1 MTSQPLFSQ
10 PSNEYKDDYGDLV
23 DDAVRHAL
31 DGKWHDAADLN
42 RQCIAIRP
50 NDVEAHNRLAKALIE
65 TGRYADARGIV
76 ENALRL
82 SPANRIANRHME
94 RLGQLDGRV
103 PRLSSVPQRQRAAG
117 FIADASRT
125 TVAEV
130 EQPAADSVMAVV
142 SPGNVLKLEHSGAR
156 LAVLAQ
162 SGERI
167 GLLELRLSQRLARLI
182 DGGNEYEV
190 TLAKAGQAG
199 IAVMIVET
207 KRAPALA
214 GTPSFPPHM
223 QNTLADFDLDDYAS
237 YDPDSAGGPFAGAL
251 AEPVEDEEETPAPDL
266 DARVRHVVNG
276 DLLAGLDLQDDEYR

>member
-1 MTSQPLFSQ
+1 MTSEPLFNQ
-10 PSNEYKDDYGDLV
+10 PNNEYKDDYGDLV

-31 DGKWHDAADLN
+31 DGKWGDAADLN

-65 TGRYADARGIV
+65 TGKYADARGII
-76 ENALRL
+76 ENALQL
-82 SPANRIANRHME
+82 SPRNRIANRHME
-94 RLGQLDGRV
+94 RLSQLNGRT

-130 EQPAADSVMAVV
+130 EQPADDDIMAVV
-142 SPGNVLKLEHSGAR
+142 TPGDVLTLKPAGTR

-190 TLAKAGQAG
+190 TLAKAGQSG
-199 IAVMIVET
+199 IAVMIEEK
-207 KRAPALA
+207 KRSAAQA

-223 QNTLADFDLDDYAS
+223 QNTLADFDLDEELEEEDEVPVEA
-237 YDPDSAGGPFAGAL
+237 
-251 AEPVEDEEETPAPDL
+251 VEDEEETPAPDY
-266 DARVRHVVNG
+266 DERVRNVVNG
-276 DLLAGLDLQDDEYR
+276 DLLAGLDSQDDRFE